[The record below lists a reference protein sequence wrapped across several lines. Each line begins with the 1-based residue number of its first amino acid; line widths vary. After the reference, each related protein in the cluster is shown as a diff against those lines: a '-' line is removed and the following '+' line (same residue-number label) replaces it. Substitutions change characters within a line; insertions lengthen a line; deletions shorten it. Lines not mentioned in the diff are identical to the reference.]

1 MPEQDEVGHLNSITG
16 YCDRGEGC
24 SLTLPG
30 HHLTVFNRR
39 ISASQQNGWKDA
51 NVIGFTAAWAVLEDW
66 EDGTRCSI
74 WWHGDLREVLRVGDL
89 VSLHRT
95 RDVLAI
101 ADERYSVMI
110 TEESV
115 L

>member
-1 MPEQDEVGHLNSITG
+1 MSEQDEVSQLNSITG
-16 YCDRGEGC
+16 YCDSGEVC

-39 ISASQQNGWKDA
+39 TAASQQHGWKDA
-51 NVIGFTAAWAVLEDW
+51 SVIGFTAAWAVLEDW
-66 EDGTRCSI
+66 KDGQRCSI
-74 WWHGDLREVLRVGDL
+74 WWHGDLREVLRVGEL
-89 VSLHRT
+89 VSPHRG